1 MKTRLISILIMCLFF
16 VSNNTIGQTEQ
27 DITILNKFKSIHLP
41 PLEYYVTNELSQSV
55 LMYDVYGVREMVKNT
70 LLSKGFN
77 LIESTNVHNDSK
89 REDCSIGYCNILHY
103 SELNENIIDGVGIV
117 FTDCNYEVVYSSKA
131 KVTSLVAEKTLE
143 KISIGKIPV
152 LDATKTALKEFNS
165 FKYKYDE
172 NLLAKKKQIPIANL
186 TEKQYYEYFK
196 NNEVSE
202 IEGVHN
208 SRSVDF
214 YILNIAIIKNDEA
227 YDIIVLKTNNP
238 SWNQYEIR
246 GNFSLINGEYIGTF
260 LFTNNDELD
269 IRFEIG
275 KKHKMTMYIADNYNN
290 EIEVE
295 FKRKMP

>member
-1 MKTRLISILIMCLFF
+1 MKTRLISIIIICLFF
-16 VSNNTIGQTEQ
+16 GSNNISSQNKQ
-27 DITILNKFKSIHLP
+27 DITALNSFKSIHLP
-41 PLEYYVTNELSQSV
+41 PLKYYITNEIGQSV

-103 SELNENIIDGVGIV
+103 SELNENIIDGIGIV

-152 LDATKTALKEFNS
+152 LDATKTALKEFDS
-165 FKYKYDE
+165 FKYKFDE
-172 NLLAKKKQIPIANL
+172 NLLAEKTQIPVASL

-196 NNEVSE
+196 NYEVSE
-202 IEGVHN
+202 IEGVYN

-227 YDIIVLKTNNP
+227 YDIIVLKTDNP

-246 GNFSLINGEYIGTF
+246 GNFSLINEEYIGTF
-260 LFTNNDELD
+260 LFKNNDKLD
-269 IRFEIG
+269 IRLEIG
-275 KKHKMTMYIADNYNN
+275 KKYKMTMYIADNYNN